1 MSLCDISPAIG
12 GIHPLRGTGNVQRA
26 GGDCSAAYRGKRT
39 RAFTDHDYFLNCYA
53 KEMSQKAIVAE
64 AKAIL
69 AAQTA
74 KEGILP

>member
-1 MSLCDISPAIG
+1 MSVTEPCPKSWGAIA
-12 GIHPLRGTGNVQRA
+12 LRLTEE
-26 GGDCSAAYRGKRT
+26 KRT

-53 KEMSQKAIVAE
+53 KEMGHKAIVAE

>member
-1 MSLCDISPAIG
+1 MGRRFRQKSFSSTNLP
-12 GIHPLRGTGNVQRA
+12 TEE
-26 GGDCSAAYRGKRT
+26 KRT

-69 AAQTA
+69 AAQVA
-74 KEGILP
+74 KEGKQP